1 MNKEK
6 KRNAEQYRI
15 NENKLNACKKIYK
28 KRKKDRSLVIQNKN
42 KRMVLLVVYV

>member
-1 MNKEK
+1 MKKEK

-28 KRKKDRSLVIQNKN
+28 KKKERKITG
-42 KRMVLLVVYV
+42 YTE